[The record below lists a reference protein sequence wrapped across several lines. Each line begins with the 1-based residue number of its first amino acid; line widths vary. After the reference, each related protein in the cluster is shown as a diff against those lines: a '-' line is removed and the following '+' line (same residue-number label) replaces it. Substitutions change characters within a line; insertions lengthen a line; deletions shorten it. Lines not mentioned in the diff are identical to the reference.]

1 MPWAGEGYEKAEPE
15 RHTGELWIGV
25 LPANVGVVEV
35 FQRCQPQI
43 GIGMGVVWQGVG
55 ATEVRSACL
64 MSHVP
69 RADWPRYL
77 DGVQRMARV
86 VAQVRNEDEAKRAK
100 RANKARKE
108 K

>member
-1 MPWAGEGYEKAEPE
+1 MPWAGEGYEKAEP
-15 RHTGELWIGV
+15 RRRSRELWIGV
-25 LPANVGVVEV
+25 LPRNVGVVEV

-55 ATEVRSACL
+55 ATEVRAACL
-64 MSHVP
+64 MSRVP

-77 DGVQRMARV
+77 DGVQGMARV
-86 VAQVRNEDEAKRAK
+86 VAQVRNEEEATRAR
-100 RANKARKE
+100 RANKERKE